1 MCQMIY
7 FISPK
12 AYLRSLPSLSVS
24 TRWPSGCLSYILPVN
39 VPLWSMN

>member
-24 TRWPSGCLSYILPVN
+24 TRCPSGCMSFIIPVN